1 MSMEVVKK
9 ILDEINEAL
18 RQGRKVIIN
27 GTVVNK
33 IDVVPTRRSVVI
45 IINDTITMYP
55 SQLIRAKKVIL

>member
-18 RQGRKVIIN
+18 KNGKKVIIN
-27 GTVVNK
+27 GVVVQK
-33 IDVVPTRRSVVI
+33 IDVVPSRRSVVV

>member
-1 MSMEVVKK
+1 MSEEVVKK

-18 RQGRKVIIN
+18 KENRKVIIN
-27 GTVVNK
+27 GIVVQK
-33 IDVVPTRRSVVI
+33 VDVVPSRRSIVV